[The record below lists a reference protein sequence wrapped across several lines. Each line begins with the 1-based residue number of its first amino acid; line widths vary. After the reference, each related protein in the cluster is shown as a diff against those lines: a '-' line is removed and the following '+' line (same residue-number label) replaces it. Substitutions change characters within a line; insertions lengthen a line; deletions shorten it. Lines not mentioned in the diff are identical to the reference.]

1 MDRFFYVAY
10 LGLSTNFTPMIFS
23 GELSRDWAA
32 SYFIAK
38 KLIDS
43 VCEIIGMRPEKGAL
57 LWGWWLR
64 HFGYI
69 DKTIVTSE

>member
-23 GELSRDWAA
+23 GELTRDWAA

-43 VCEIIGMRPEKGAL
+43 VCEIIGMRPEKARCCG
-57 LWGWWLR
+57 GD
-64 HFGYI
+64 GYAI
-69 DKTIVTSE
+69 LVILIKL